1 MNFLDNIFV
10 LITYLLIKTCERGLR
25 VYIYEL
31 FGQYLTGSLHMNER
45 LWGGQTN

>member
-1 MNFLDNIFV
+1 MVV

-31 FGQYLTGSLHMNER
+31 FGQYFCIN
-45 LWGGQTN
+45 NIFIN